1 MSTLDIIYEIDIL
14 PETAQGELLNF
25 LAFLKFKY
33 KNMKEDEYRELEKNV
48 LTERYKRL
56 KSGEVTSIPY
66 EDTINK
72 MKAKYGK
79 V

>member
-56 KSGEVTSIPY
+56 KSGEVKSIPY